1 MKRQRVISGWHDRS
15 IGAGTEWAG
24 QIDDHLNDAQL
35 ILLLVSSDFLGS
47 DYCYD
52 VEMTRAM
59 ERHESGEALVTP
71 IILRAADWNAA
82 PFGKLQ
88 ALPKDAKPVTSWD
101 NQDEAFTDVARGI
114 RAAVEELT
122 RNPLVGPSAGG
133 TMEADQPQE
142 PKLRPIWNVPHRRN
156 LNFTGRRDLLDSLRA
171 ELTSGQATALTAISG
186 MGGVGKTQLAL
197 EYAYHYASQYEAVFW
212 VPSEEPATLAAVFAG
227 LAQLLDLLERDEPEQ
242 AVAIEAVLRW
252 LNTYTDWLLVFDNV
266 PGPDSLKEYLPQG
279 LSGHVLITSRYP
291 SWRGVANPLPVQQF
305 QRDESIDFLIKR
317 TGVTDR
323 DAANDLA
330 EALGDLPLAL
340 EQAGAYVE
348 QTGGSFSQY
357 LELFQ
362 TRYKELLD
370 LESPP
375 PGYEHTIATTW
386 SISIQQLPET
396 AEWICSTCAPSCP
409 RTTFPGT

>member
-1 MKRQRVISGWHDRS
+1 
-15 IGAGTEWAG
+15 
-24 QIDDHLNDAQL
+24 
-35 ILLLVSSDFLGS
+35 
-47 DYCYD
+47 
-52 VEMTRAM
+52 
-59 ERHESGEALVTP
+59 
-71 IILRAADWNAA
+71 
-82 PFGKLQ
+82 
-88 ALPKDAKPVTSWD
+88 
-101 NQDEAFTDVARGI
+101 
-114 RAAVEELT
+114 
-122 RNPLVGPSAGG
+122 
-133 TMEADQPQE
+133 MEADQPQE

-171 ELTSGQATALTAISG
+171 ELTSGQATDLTAISG

-227 LAQLLDLLERDEPEQ
+227 LAQLLDLPERDEPEQ

-252 LNTYTDWLLVFDNV
+252 LNTYPDWLLVFDNV